1 MSVLKNSAMRM
12 FMVTR
17 VKNLRGR
24 GWTRKSVIFLILSGM
39 VAALAYV
46 LFADRV
52 NIYTVSAR
60 TDVMNIVT
68 ADSAINQWRIPADAT
83 VFSGLNNDALMDPS
97 QNPAGELDVFNHQA
111 KENFIIVNPG
121 VQVTFFVNHANNE
134 FVMTLQHPDFANG
147 SVGYLDQDIVGRQ
160 QLDSYVDVIIG
171 QSRQLLFPFM
181 GEVVIGDDVS
191 TSVAAT
197 LLSGNIRIIEQELF
211 GDVRYVSGEFELDQ
225 GDRVT
230 LHNDI
235 ERNTNAVLR
244 GFVRYEPD
252 DSMYITT
259 HGETTVA
266 RVERLGSA
274 GYDAKTSLWKR
285 FGNDPVVMALTSLY
299 AIIFLMLEFTVM
311 LRSLF
316 APKKEQIKA
325 EEVVVNR

>member
-60 TDVMNIVT
+60 TDVMSIVT
-68 ADSAINQWRIPADAT
+68 AESTINQWRIPNDAT
-83 VFSGLNNDALMDPS
+83 VLSGITGEALMDPE
-97 QNPAGELDVFNHQA
+97 QNPAEQMELVDY
-111 KENFIIVNPG
+111 KTGENFIIVNPG
-121 VQVTFFVNHANNE
+121 IQVTFFVNHANSE
-134 FVMTLQHPDFANG
+134 FVITLEHPDFANG
-147 SVGYLDQDIVGRQ
+147 SVGYLERDLGRQ
-160 QLDSYVDVIIG
+160 ELGSYVDVIIG

-325 EEVVVNR
+325 EEVVVER